1 MSNPPD
7 HREWHRLFNAALNDE
22 LDDADSLELA
32 AVLKSSAEA
41 RQLWFLYH
49 DNECSLAE
57 MKPAAEITPRSTGLS
72 WFSWRQLTAVAAGLF
87 IGLFG
92 ASVVLGYV
100 GTYAG
105 KVVTLLQEGFES
117 GPPPLATG
125 IPVEAGY
132 WSGDYSQVVGE
143 HRGVKPVGGRKMLR
157 FLRSD
162 YEGKP
167 TRDGFIGDVFRII
180 DVSGPEYDVARGDAC
195 VSVEARFLSL
205 PEGVSGPAA
214 CGISMHA
221 TDALPTPDERLEFTE
236 RTDRSQAAAADG
248 TLHSGMTILATSVRN
263 ARIETNRNAWGRSA
277 ASCGCPLAPASF
289 SCISPCMTQTA
300 HEHRSPV
307 SSPDCLSMMS
317 AWCSLTG
324 RRYHD
329 DCPFHPGRCRPCDP
343 VTL

>member
-1 MSNPPD
+1 MINPSD
-7 HREWHRLFNAALNDE
+7 HREWHRLFNAAINDE
-22 LDDADSLELA
+22 LNDVDSLKLA
-32 AVLKSSAEA
+32 AVLKSSDEA

-57 MKPAAEITPRSTGLS
+57 MHPAVEMKTRSTGLS

-100 GTYAG
+100 GPYAG
-105 KVVTLLQEGFES
+105 KVVSLLQEGFES

-125 IPVEAGY
+125 IPVEAGH

-143 HRGVKPVGGRKMLR
+143 YRGVKPAGGRKMLR

-167 TRDGFIGDVFRII
+167 TRDGFMGDLFRII

-205 PEGVSGPAA
+205 PEGVPGSAS

-221 TDALPTPDERLEFTE
+221 LDALPTPDERRDFMEL
-236 RTDRSQAAAADG
+236 TDRAR
-248 TLHSGMTILATSVRN
+248 MTILATSVRN
-263 ARIETNRNAWGRSA
+263 ARIEASRNAWGALRGELRLPPGTRFLLVHLSLFELNGPRA
-277 ASCGCPLAPASF
+277 PQPREFTGLFVDDLRVVLTHRPPLP
-289 SCISPCMTQTA
+289 
-300 HEHRSPV
+300 
-307 SSPDCLSMMS
+307 
-317 AWCSLTG
+317 
-324 RRYHD
+324 
-329 DCPFHPGRCRPCDP
+329 
-343 VTL
+343 

>member
-1 MSNPPD
+1 LRDLAAAAARGAGPTVCRRAQPCEPAPRSSEKFREVAAVSVHTLLRPRPIHNKTLLYPPRRMTNPPD

-22 LDDADSLELA
+22 LSDADSLELA

-57 MKPAAEITPRSTGLS
+57 MSPAVEPKTRSTGLS

-92 ASVVLGYV
+92 ASVVWGYV
-100 GTYAG
+100 GPYAG
-105 KVVTLLQEGFES
+105 KVVTLLQESFES
-117 GPPPLATG
+117 GPPPLTTG
-125 IPVEAGY
+125 IPVEAGH

-143 HRGVKPVGGRKMLR
+143 YRGVKPAGGRKMLR

-195 VSVEARFLSL
+195 VSVEARFPL
-205 PEGVSGPAA
+205 PASRRSRPGFLRHLDACHGCPA
-214 CGISMHA
+214 
-221 TDALPTPDERLEFTE
+221 
-236 RTDRSQAAAADG
+236 
-248 TLHSGMTILATSVRN
+248 N
-263 ARIETNRNAWGRSA
+263 ARR
-277 ASCGCPLAPASF
+277 AS
-289 SCISPCMTQTA
+289 
-300 HEHRSPV
+300 
-307 SSPDCLSMMS
+307 
-317 AWCSLTG
+317 
-324 RRYHD
+324 
-329 DCPFHPGRCRPCDP
+329 
-343 VTL
+343 

>member
-1 MSNPPD
+1 MINSSD
-7 HREWHRLFNAALNDE
+7 HLEWHRLFNAAINDE
-22 LDDADSLELA
+22 LNDVDSLKLA
-32 AVLKSSAEA
+32 AVLKSSDEA

-57 MKPAAEITPRSTGLS
+57 MQSPVESTPRPTGLS
-72 WFSWRQLTAVAAGLF
+72 WFSWRQLAAVAAGLF

-92 ASVVLGYV
+92 ASAVLGYV

-125 IPVEAGY
+125 IPVEAGH

-143 HRGVKPVGGRKMLR
+143 YRGVKPAGGRKMLR

-195 VSVEARFLSL
+195 ISVEARFLSL
-205 PEGVSGPAA
+205 PEGVPGPAS

-221 TDALPTPDERLEFTE
+221 LDALPTPDERLEFVE
-236 RTDRSQAAAADG
+236 KITDRSHAAAAAG

-263 ARIETNRNAWGRSA
+263 ARIEANRNAWGALRGELRLPPSA
-277 ASCGCPLAPASF
+277 RFLLVHLSLFEPNAPRAPQPREFAGLFVDDIRIVLTHRPPLP
-289 SCISPCMTQTA
+289 
-300 HEHRSPV
+300 
-307 SSPDCLSMMS
+307 
-317 AWCSLTG
+317 
-324 RRYHD
+324 
-329 DCPFHPGRCRPCDP
+329 
-343 VTL
+343 

>member
-1 MSNPPD
+1 MNPPD
-7 HREWHRLFNAALNDE
+7 HREWHRLFNAALND
-22 LDDADSLELA
+22 DINDADALQLA

-57 MKPAAEITPRSTGLS
+57 MKPPAEIRSRTTRLS
-72 WFSWRQLTAVAAGLF
+72 WLSRRPLTAAAAGLF
-87 IGLFG
+87 IGMFG
-92 ASVVLGYV
+92 ASAVLGYV

-125 IPVEAGY
+125 IPVEAGH

-143 HRGVKPVGGRKMLR
+143 YRGVKPAGGRKMLR

-167 TRDGFIGDVFRII
+167 TRDGLIGDVFRII

-195 VSVEARFLSL
+195 ISVEARFLSL
-205 PEGVSGPAA
+205 SEGVPGPAS

-221 TDALPTPDERLEFTE
+221 LDALPTPDERLEFVETS
-236 RTDRSQAAAADG
+236 DRSHATAAAG

-263 ARIETNRNAWGRSA
+263 ARIEVNRNAWGALRGELRLPPNARFLLVHLSLFEPNA
-277 ASCGCPLAPASF
+277 PRAPQPREFAGLFVDDVRVVLTHRQPLP
-289 SCISPCMTQTA
+289 
-300 HEHRSPV
+300 
-307 SSPDCLSMMS
+307 
-317 AWCSLTG
+317 
-324 RRYHD
+324 
-329 DCPFHPGRCRPCDP
+329 
-343 VTL
+343 